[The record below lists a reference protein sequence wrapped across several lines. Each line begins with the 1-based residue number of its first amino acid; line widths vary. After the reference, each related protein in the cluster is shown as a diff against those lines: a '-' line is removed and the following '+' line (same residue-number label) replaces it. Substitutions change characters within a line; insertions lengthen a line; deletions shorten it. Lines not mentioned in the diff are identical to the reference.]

1 MKGGLLSIC
10 PDCHPPTGVEQK
22 TIAILQGFCAAC
34 GKPGESP
41 DLVAYD
47 LHDVLGR
54 LAELERRGA
63 ESREQT
69 ADSSGGSRK
78 GTIP

>member
-1 MKGGLLSIC
+1 MKGRLLLIC

-22 TIAILQGFCAAC
+22 MIAIFQGFCDAC

-54 LAELERRGA
+54 LADLERREA
-63 ESREQT
+63 E
-69 ADSSGGSRK
+69 RK
-78 GTIP
+78 RTESIFP